1 MGKENEYEKRWQAIQ
16 LYKKGYGF
24 DEVLRRVRRSR
35 GWLSKWLVRYRQQ
48 GKEGLRD
55 QSRTPRRI
63 WRKTPEQVIQKIL
76 ATRDWLVSHHSRRSA
91 FAGMGAEVIQWE
103 LKQRKVKKIPAIST
117 IARILS
123 RSGKTRKKRP
133 LRNSPG
139 RPYPYVRAKALGDLQ
154 QTDLVG
160 PVYLRGPKGVTRFYS
175 FHTIDV
181 VGQTA
186 WISHFPDKQSVS
198 LCKHLLETWR
208 TMGVPKVSQ
217 MDNEM
222 AAAGGGRYPYSL
234 SQVIR
239 LHLLLGI
246 QLVFIPQGE
255 PGRNATVE
263 SFNGLW
269 KARVLRR
276 HACPA
281 LEALRRVSG
290 RFLQYYH
297 YEKPHRRLRQR
308 DQGTRYPGV
317 LRDRVWGSLRHLP
330 PAFTLRDYQDE
341 QGHLSL
347 PVAKGKISFVRKV
360 DAHGYIEVNGKAYFI
375 RKKLEG
381 QYVMA
386 TVYPHRKRLVVKQEN
401 RVIKS
406 LPFHLKARV
415 VEPLLG

>member
-24 DEVLRRVRRSR
+24 DEVLKRVQRSR
-35 GWLSKWLVRYRQQ
+35 GWLSKWLRRYRQQ

-55 QSRTPRRI
+55 QSRAPRRI
-63 WRKTPEQVIQKIL
+63 WRKTPERVIQKVL
-76 ATRDWLVSHHSRRSA
+76 AIRDWLVSHTSRRSA

-103 LKQRKVKKIPAIST
+103 LKQRKIKKIPAIST

-123 RSGKTRKKRP
+123 RLGKTRKKRP

-139 RPYPYVRAKALGDLQ
+139 RPYPYVRARAMGDLQ

-160 PVYLRGPKGVTRFYS
+160 PVYLRGPEGVTRFYS

-186 WISHFPDKQSVS
+186 WISHFRDKQTVS

-208 TMGVPKVSQ
+208 TMGIPKVSQ
-217 MDNEM
+217 IDNEM

-246 QLVFIPQGE
+246 HLFFIPPGE

-276 HACPA
+276 QACPT
-281 LEALRRVSG
+281 LETMRRASG

-308 DQGTRYPGV
+308 DHGTRYPGV
-317 LRDRVWGSLRHLP
+317 LRDRIWRSLRHLP
-330 PAFTLRDYQDE
+330 PDFTLRDYQDE

-381 QYVMA
+381 QYVVA
-386 TVYPHRKRLVVKQEN
+386 TVYPHRKRLVVKLDN
-401 RVIKS
+401 RVIKC
-406 LPFHLKARV
+406 LPFHLKAKI
-415 VEPLLG
+415 VEPLL

>member
-1 MGKENEYEKRWQAIQ
+1 MGNENEYEKRWQAIQ
-16 LYKKGYGF
+16 LYKKGYSF
-24 DEVLRRVRRSR
+24 DEVLKRVQRSR
-35 GWLSKWLVRYRQQ
+35 GWLSKWLRRYHQQ
-48 GKEGLRD
+48 GKAGLRD
-55 QSRTPRRI
+55 QSRAPRRV
-63 WRKTPEQVIQKIL
+63 WRETPERVTQKVL
-76 ATRDWLVSHHSRRSA
+76 AIRDWLVSHTSRRSA

-103 LKQRKVKKIPAIST
+103 LKQRKIKKIPAIST

-123 RSGKTRKKRP
+123 RWGKTRKKRP

-139 RPYPYVRAKALGDLQ
+139 RPYPYVRAKAVGDLQ

-160 PVYLRGPKGVTRFYS
+160 PLYLRGPRGVTRFYS

-186 WISHFPDKQSVS
+186 WISHFPDKQTVS

-208 TMGVPKVSQ
+208 SMGIPKVSQ
-217 MDNEM
+217 IDNEM

-239 LHLLLGI
+239 LHLLLGSH
-246 QLVFIPQGE
+246 LVFIPQGE
-255 PGRNATVE
+255 PGRNALVE

-276 HACPA
+276 QACPT
-281 LEALRRVSG
+281 LKALRRVSA

-297 YEKPHRRLRQR
+297 YEKPHRRLRQK
-308 DQGTRYPGV
+308 DHGTRYPGV
-317 LRDRVWGSLRHLP
+317 FRDRVWRSLHHLP
-330 PAFTLRDYQDE
+330 PGFSLRDYQDE
-341 QGHLSL
+341 QGHLSF

-360 DAHGYIEVNGKAYFI
+360 DPHGYIEVNGKAYYI

-381 QYVMA
+381 QYVLA
-386 TVYPHRKRLVVKQEN
+386 TIYPHRKCLVVKQDN

-406 LPFHLKARV
+406 LPFHLKARI
-415 VEPLLG
+415 VEPLL

>member
-1 MGKENEYEKRWQAIQ
+1 MGNENEYEKRWQAIQ

-24 DEVLRRVRRSR
+24 DEVLRRVQRSR
-35 GWLSKWLVRYRQQ
+35 GWLSKWLRRYQQQ

-55 QSRTPRRI
+55 QSRAPRRV
-63 WRKTPEQVIQKIL
+63 WRKTPERVIQQVL
-76 ATRDWLVSHHSRRSA
+76 AIRDWLVSHTSQRSA
-91 FAGMGAEVIQWE
+91 FAGVGAEVIQWE
-103 LKQRKVKKIPAIST
+103 LKQRKIKKIPAIST
-117 IARILS
+117 IACILW
-123 RSGKTRKKRP
+123 RWGKTRKKRP

-139 RPYPYVRAKALGDLQ
+139 RPYPYMRAKALGDLQ

-160 PVYLRGPKGVTRFYS
+160 PLYLRGPKGVTRFYS

-181 VGQTA
+181 VGRTA
-186 WISHFPDKQSVS
+186 GISHFPDKQTLS

-208 TMGVPKVSQ
+208 TMGIPKVSQ

-239 LHLLLGI
+239 LHLLLGSH
-246 QLVFIPQGE
+246 LAFIPQGE
-255 PGRNATVE
+255 PGRNAMVE

-276 HACPA
+276 QVCPT
-281 LEALRRVSG
+281 LEALRRVSA

-297 YEKPHRRLRQR
+297 YEKPHRRLRQK
-308 DQGTRYPGV
+308 DHGTRHPGV
-317 LRDRVWGSLRHLP
+317 LRDRLWRSLHHLP
-330 PAFTLRDYQDE
+330 PDFSLRDYQDQ

-360 DAHGYIEVNGKAYFI
+360 DPHGYIEVNGKAYFI

-381 QYVMA
+381 QYVL
-386 TVYPHRKRLVVKQEN
+386 TTIYPHRKRLVVKQDN

-406 LPFHLKARV
+406 FPFPLKDRV
-415 VEPLLG
+415 VEPLL